1 MIPKLKLFSLISY
14 FNFLLASQLT
24 IAPLFYS
31 DYKSQGGTWKSEK
44 SYSFLGGWGALVEF
58 EQNNLSFHLDFYN
71 NRIYNINGKPNF
83 FTKDQGLSWYK
94 RVDYNNN
101 PTGTIFDFDV
111 SNLKIDYKY
120 NNFNLF
126 FGKFNTHWG
135 YGESSLSISNKSP
148 SFPKFGFNFNLNDRI
163 NFEYFHGVLKSN
175 VIDTLKQEYYT
186 QDIIG
191 GERFPNLNKYIAA
204 HRLELKLLDNL
215 NLGFNEIVIYGVRNL
230 DIYYCLPLIPFWSL
244 QHYLGDLDNILM
256 IFDFNYNIS
265 KNRSLYG
272 SFLIDEWMP
281 SKTFSKNNERNWFA
295 YQMGLN
301 FSKIFFNNDTFI
313 AEYNWADH
321 RIYRHRYQINS
332 FYNHDYPIGFWG
344 GPHAEEIYLNYYF
357 SKYNFLFNF
366 EFSSSKR
373 GILTDEMVNNQY
385 SNDNDDF
392 IRFDDGYEKI
402 SNLEI
407 SINKHVYRGLNAK
420 IGVDFIDWENA
431 GFNPNNLNNSNLR
444 DIKKESFFICLS
456 YNYDF
461 KKQES
466 FLHKDSYKYVIN

>member
-71 NRIYNINGKPNF
+71 NRIYNINQKPNF

-126 FGKFNTHWG
+126 FGKFNTNWG
-135 YGESSLSISNKSP
+135 YGKSSLSISNKSP
-148 SFPKFGFNFNLNDRI
+148 SFPKFGFNLKFNDKI
-163 NFEYFHGVLKSN
+163 NFEYFHGALKSS
-175 VIDTLKQEYYT
+175 VIDSLSQEHYS
-186 QDIIG
+186 QDIING
-191 GERFPNLNKYIAA
+191 DRYPTFNRYIAA
-204 HRLELKLLDNL
+204 HRLELKPYENL
-215 NLGFNEIVIYGVRNL
+215 YLSFNEIVIYGVRNL
-230 DIYYCLPLIPFWSL
+230 DIYYCLPFIPFWSI
-244 QHYLGDLDNILM
+244 QHYVGDLDNILM
-256 IFDFNYNIS
+256 VFDFKYKITKY
-265 KNRSLYG
+265 KNLYG
-272 SFLIDEWMP
+272 SLLIDEWMP
-281 SKTFSKNNERNWFA
+281 SKTFSKSNERNWFA
-295 YQMGLN
+295 YQLGLN
-301 FSKIFFNNDTFI
+301 FSKIFSNNDTFI
-313 AEYNWADH
+313 AEYNWTDH
-321 RIYRHRYQINS
+321 RVYKHRYEIND
-332 FYNHDYPIGFWG
+332 FYNHNYPIGFWG
-344 GPHAEEIYLNYYF
+344 GPHSQEFYVNYF
-357 SKYNFLFNF
+357 FTKYNITYNF

-392 IRFDDGYEKI
+392 IRFEDGHEKI
-402 SNLEI
+402 STLQI
-407 SINKHVYRGLNAK
+407 SISKDIYKALNAK

-431 GFNPNNLNNSNLR
+431 GFNPNTLNNSNLF
-444 DIKKESFFICLS
+444 DIKKESFFLCLS

-466 FLHKDSYKYVIN
+466 FLNKDSYKYVIN